1 MSIKSKNKIRLF
13 VNAVLEPSSRIT
25 LPEEASHYLCNV
37 MRLGAGE
44 VIACFNNA
52 AGEFDCRIE
61 KAHKKQ
67 TEVLVLQQ
75 NRKYIPVPDI
85 WVLFAPVKKD
95 KTDFIVEKSVELG
108 CRLLQPVITERT
120 VVDKI
125 RGERYQAQAVEAAEQ
140 CRRVDLPEIAP
151 AAPLAEILAHW
162 DCGRTL
168 FFMDETG
175 TGVSAVRAFDE
186 RKGCPAALLV
196 GPEGGFSPSELELL
210 RSLPYARAASL
221 GPRILR
227 AETAVAAALS
237 VWQSV
242 AGDWQ

>member
-1 MSIKSKNKIRLF
+1 MSLTVGLKKRTKNK
-13 VNAVLEPSSRIT
+13 PK
-25 LPEEASHYLCNV
+25 YLSCN
-37 MRLGAGE
+37 R
-44 VIACFNNA
+44 
-52 AGEFDCRIE
+52 
-61 KAHKKQ
+61 
-67 TEVLVLQQ
+67 TE
-75 NRKYIPVPDI
+75 NIFRFPTSGF
-85 WVLFAPVKKD
+85 WFAPVKKD

-151 AAPLAEILAHW
+151 ASPLAEILAHW

-210 RSLPYARAASL
+210 RSLPYARAVSL

-227 AETAVAAALS
+227 GGNRGSRGAFRMAVCCRRLAVIKREIRFENFGS
-237 VWQSV
+237 
-242 AGDWQ
+242 

>member
-1 MSIKSKNKIRLF
+1 MLPPRRAALP
-13 VNAVLEPSSRIT
+13 PS
-25 LPEEASHYLCNV
+25 P
-37 MRLGAGE
+37 
-44 VIACFNNA
+44 
-52 AGEFDCRIE
+52 
-61 KAHKKQ
+61 AH
-67 TEVLVLQQ
+67 
-75 NRKYIPVPDI
+75 
-85 WVLFAPVKKD
+85 
-95 KTDFIVEKSVELG
+95 
-108 CRLLQPVITERT
+108 
-120 VVDKI
+120 
-125 RGERYQAQAVEAAEQ
+125 
-140 CRRVDLPEIAP
+140 
-151 AAPLAEILAHW
+151 EILAHW

-186 RKGCPAALLV
+186 RKSCPAALLV

-210 RSLPYARAASL
+210 RSLPYARAVSL